1 MIHYF
6 KPGDIVQLSREAAQK
21 SKFPNRRGTVVSVTR
36 TPSQIRVL
44 WHETKV
50 PQLMHFSLVRRLV
63 YTDTSKKIGDLDHVK
78 VFADD
83 QCRDPVSDQP
93 RRSL

>member
-1 MIHYF
+1 MIHDF
-6 KPGDIVQLSREAAQK
+6 KPGDIVQLSPEAAQK

-44 WHETKV
+44 WHETKT
-50 PQLMHFSLVRRLV
+50 PLLMHFSLVRRLV
-63 YTDTSKKIGDLDHVK
+63 YTDTSEKGGDPDHVSL
-78 VFADD
+78 ADD
-83 QCRDPVSDQP
+83 QCHDTASDQP